1 MTSVAGNLRPSGPA
15 GSDQHQFYST
25 DSLHFAAWLICDNL
39 LPYASCAKVGRK
51 IWFFFQDTDNRGPAL
66 NAQWQS
72 SNPLVPQKTIN
83 EVVRMLR
90 TEMTAVQNGSE
101 VMR

>member
-1 MTSVAGNLRPSGPA
+1 MTSVAGNLRPSAPA
-15 GSDQHQFYST
+15 GCDQPEFYST

-39 LPYASCAKVGRK
+39 LLYSYCKKVGRK
-51 IWFFFQDTDNRGPAL
+51 IWFFFQDPENRGPAL
-66 NAQWQS
+66 NAQWQG

-90 TEMTAVQNGSE
+90 TEMTALQTAE
-101 VMR
+101 VPR

>member
-1 MTSVAGNLRPSGPA
+1 MTILGGQLRRSSSA
-15 GSDQHQFYST
+15 CFEHQLYST
-25 DSLHFAAWLICDNL
+25 DSLHFAAWLICDSL
-39 LPYASCAKVGRK
+39 LHYEHCAKVGRK
-51 IWFFFQDTDNRGPAL
+51 IWFFFQDDGNRGPAL

-90 TEMTAVQNGSE
+90 TEMTALQSGVH
-101 VMR
+101 

>member
-1 MTSVAGNLRPSGPA
+1 MSISLGNPRSAAPA
-15 GSDQHQFYST
+15 ASQHTPLYST
-25 DSLHFAAWLICDNL
+25 DSLHFSAWLICDSL
-39 LPYASCAKVGRK
+39 LPYDHSAKVGRK
-51 IWFFFQDTDNRGPAL
+51 IWFFFQDAENRGPAL

-90 TEMTAVQNGSE
+90 TEMTAVQGSA
-101 VMR
+101 VRA